1 MAVLKPFSLY
11 IIEGVEIMRNKRKI
25 FIHMAE
31 NDEQIDNYN
40 EKLTKLIVK
49 ILMNLE
55 EKSDLRIDK
64 N

>member
-1 MAVLKPFSLY
+1 
-11 IIEGVEIMRNKRKI
+11 MRNKRKI

-31 NDEQIDNYN
+31 NNEQIDNYN